1 MPQSCVSILHCLQQR
16 WERRSHPGMQQPE
29 HLMDQQPVP
38 LGLCIMKDARFGVK
52 SSGLEDG
59 GGRNDRPCPSQNRE
73 KVLPDA

>member
-1 MPQSCVSILHCLQQR
+1 
-16 WERRSHPGMQQPE
+16 MQQPE

-59 GGRNDRPCPSQNRE
+59 GGRNDRTCPSQNRE